1 MARPTIFVS
10 HSSKPRQLP
19 GDERLQYAREVVRH
33 IKEALKAAGFA
44 TWIDRDRLDPGDN
57 WNGEIHMALNTCAGA
72 VVLLDQVVLDDS
84 DWVLAEATIL
94 AHRYATS
101 GDFRLIPVLLGGA
114 RPTALQSGN
123 WAPLRLSEIQPVR
136 ENLSRV
142 LEDLTGRAED
152 IAQQVAGSF
161 VGLTPATLDP
171 LLAWWMNEIA
181 ATLATTAQHRLDAA
195 ARALRMDRAAWIAGG
210 RRVDWLAFALLDGER
225 RRIPA
230 AVAELAPLVNEQADP
245 IGAQLEGKVTP
256 LWVRLE
262 MTSGVVRGMRGDI
275 ADRRMLISTSD
286 PDLASDI
293 IHRAVYCSHKL
304 RLARCTGESG
314 ESLDRLAENCERAIR
329 SKLSSFDL
337 IGTEPAEEIKA
348 ALADADPPPVALIHA
363 EGLDE
368 EDMTSLVDRLGGR
381 YPGVVLVFCT
391 PQSRTIRT
399 PPPGLTFVEPP
410 LNEAEAK
417 SAMIFR
423 CRILELAGRQ
433 CPLN

>member
-1 MARPTIFVS
+1 
-10 HSSKPRQLP
+10 
-19 GDERLQYAREVVRH
+19 VVKRV
-33 IKEALKAAGFA
+33 KAALREAGF
-44 TWIDRDRLDPGDN
+44 TPWIDGDRLDPGDS
-57 WNGEIHMALNTCAGA
+57 WNGEIHLALNTCAGA
-72 VVLLDQVVLDDS
+72 VVVLDQVVLDDS

-114 RPTALQSGN
+114 RPAALQSGS

-152 IAQQVAGSF
+152 IAQQVADAF
-161 VGLTPATLDP
+161 LHLAPATLDP

-181 ATLATTAQHRLDAA
+181 VPLRTLATTAPHRLDAA
-195 ARALRMDRAAWIAGG
+195 AEALRMDRAAWIAAG
-210 RRVDWLAFALLDGER
+210 RRVDWLAFALLDAER
-225 RRIPA
+225 RRISA

-262 MTSGVVRGMRGDI
+262 MTSGVVRGLRGDI
-275 ADRRMLISTSD
+275 ADRRMLISVSD

-314 ESLDRLAENCERAIR
+314 GSLDRLAENCERAIR

-368 EDMTSLVDRLGGR
+368 EDMTGLVDRLGGR

-391 PQSRTIRT
+391 PQSQLIRT
-399 PPPGLTFVEPP
+399 PPPGLAVVEPP
-410 LNEAEAK
+410 LSQDEATL
-417 SAMIFR
+417 AMIFR

-433 CPLN
+433 CPYNSGRPTNAAPGGT